1 MIYYEQ
7 LSRALAYDWTHTT
20 EIAGSRNAVAT
31 ARRILSFL
39 VSHINPTAF
48 ERNRA
53 IAPRQI
59 TVSIKDICETL
70 DIPRPTVN
78 RAMKRLQD
86 NGQIKR
92 YYTGYYEL
100 NLCDCEA
107 VS

>member
-7 LSRALAYDWTHTT
+7 LNRALAYDWTHTT
-20 EIAGSRNAVAT
+20 EIEGSRNAVAT

-39 VSHINPTAF
+39 VCHINPTAF

-78 RAMKRLQD
+78 RAMKRLLE
-86 NGQIKR
+86 NGQIR
-92 YYTGYYEL
+92 RVYMGRYEL
-100 NLCDCEA
+100 NLYDRGP